1 MRAIRRK
8 EVGLSRKTFI
18 LISVGEV
25 NKNNNHKII
34 IEMLGVLKNPNIH
47 YFLAGGREE
56 NNLSRVAKIVARGTG
71 AFFRIYK

>member
-1 MRAIRRK
+1 MRVIRRK

-47 YFLAGGREE
+47 YFLVGGREE

-71 AFFRIYK
+71 VFSRIYK